1 MPTFRSDDGLEIFY
15 ESWGDSDG
23 VPVVLHHGFAASGQ
37 IDWVQTGVIEALTA
51 AGRRVTALDAR
62 GHGRSDKPH
71 DPARFGEARM
81 ASDVVT
87 LIDLL
92 GVAAV
97 DLVGYS
103 MGAIVV
109 LLTASRCD
117 AVRRLVVGG
126 IGGATVERGGVDTSV
141 LDSAALRD
149 ALLTPEP
156 ATITNPA
163 AAAFRSFADSTGADR
178 QALAAHTQALHR
190 EPIPL
195 ASLSVPTLVL
205 VGRDDSLATRPET
218 LAAAIPGA
226 QLRVIDG
233 DHGGALHEPAFRKA
247 IVDFLAEA

>member
-71 DPARFGEARM
+71 DPARFGEAR
-81 ASDVVT
+81 
-87 LIDLL
+87 
-92 GVAAV
+92 
-97 DLVGYS
+97 
-103 MGAIVV
+103 
-109 LLTASRCD
+109 
-117 AVRRLVVGG
+117 
-126 IGGATVERGGVDTSV
+126 
-141 LDSAALRD
+141 
-149 ALLTPEP
+149 
-156 ATITNPA
+156 
-163 AAAFRSFADSTGADR
+163 
-178 QALAAHTQALHR
+178 
-190 EPIPL
+190 IPL